1 MGVGVNYN
9 KKRMCLCLYFFNV
22 KIKNQKK
29 INDLIYIWLDFFKNI
44 KNYIVFYMKVLEYV
58 FAYILGFNNKFIK
71 IMRI

>member
-22 KIKNQKK
+22 KIKNKKK

-44 KNYIVFYMKVLEYV
+44 KNHIVFYMKVLEYV

-71 IMRI
+71 IVRI